1 MREWAVEVRPFT
13 AKKKLR
19 ASDTRGLSG
28 EAVKRNPTTRVIPG
42 VDESKSSPRTNRRPD
57 RTCKMPTISVR
68 ISDKGKKALDEY
80 GSLSDTVREGVRL
93 YLQAKKAE
101 EALAKLRALQ
111 SKDRA
116 KTTTLEELKLIRE
129 DRNR

>member
-1 MREWAVEVRPFT
+1 M
-13 AKKKLR
+13 R
-19 ASDTRGLSG
+19 ASLVLEQTEDLTEPCNL
-28 EAVKRNPTTRVIPG
+28 
-42 VDESKSSPRTNRRPD
+42 
-57 RTCKMPTISVR
+57 PTISVR
-68 ISDKGKKALDEY
+68 ISDKRKKALDEY
-80 GSLSDTVREGVRL
+80 GPLSDTVREGARL

-101 EALAKLRALQ
+101 KALAKLRALQ